1 MKLSYLIELAQAA
14 KERAYKPLNE
24 GYKSSCISRIDKLFQ
39 KHMITNTSYKYG
51 YISLDEET

>member
-24 GYKSSCISRIDKLFQ
+24 GYKSSRISRIDKMFQ
-39 KHMITNTSYKYG
+39 KHMITNTCYKYG
-51 YISLDEET
+51 YI